1 VTLYHGR
8 MSDAT
13 CFACPAPATGTTRAE
28 ADGMGCEADTC
39 DEHRD
44 PVRWTERTRAL
55 FARVAR
61 RLGEVSREAMSD
73 IAEDLIDDALG

>member
-1 VTLYHGR
+1 MVR
-8 MSDAT
+8 MSEPT
-13 CFACPAPATGTTRAE
+13 CFACPQPATGMTRAR
-28 ADGMGCEADTC
+28 ADGHACEADTC

-44 PVRWTERTRAL
+44 PERWTERARAL

-61 RLGEVSREAMSD
+61 RLGEVAPEVMSD

>member
-1 VTLYHGR
+1 MVPMT
-8 MSDAT
+8 DAT
-13 CFACPAPATGTTRAE
+13 CFACPRPATGMTRVL
-28 ADGMGCEADTC
+28 ADGQTCEADTC
-39 DEHRD
+39 EEHGD
-44 PVRWTERTRAL
+44 PERWTERTRAL